1 MVRAMMLDRGIPFRP
16 DPRAAN
22 TLAMRSLTR
31 GVIAV
36 ASRLFENDSNGG
48 KASTDLILKR
58 RNWADD
64 RLAGMWA
71 TRATTSPAMTTT
83 AGWAAELAQ
92 MTQALLAHLTPQSA
106 GAQFLANGHSLSFD
120 GAATIMVPS
129 LSGGAA
135 AWISENTAIRV
146 VNFLSSAPQLQPH
159 KLAASSVL
167 TQEMIAGSNAEE
179 LVKTAL
185 VDACASAIDTAL
197 FSATAGSAAQPAGLL
212 VGATGVAASAS
223 TDKLDAMGDDLGALA
238 AAVAPYAGNGSIMYA
253 AAPQQ
258 AVRARLYTNSPYP
271 VLMSSALAAGSVIC
285 VATNALAS
293 VVEVPE
299 IAVGYDASLHLD
311 DTNPQTPTSSP
322 SKSMYQ
328 SGGVALKMR
337 LPITWITRNAAAV
350 AYLTGSTKW

>member
-1 MVRAMMLDRGIPFRP
+1 MMLDRGIPFRA
-16 DPRAAN
+16 DRNALHASH
-22 TLAMRSLTR
+22 MRSLTR

-36 ASRLFENDSNGG
+36 ASRQFETDRNGG
-48 KASTDLILKR
+48 KASTDQILKR
-58 RNWADD
+58 RNWGDD

-83 AGWAAELAQ
+83 TGWAAELAQ

-120 GAATIMVPS
+120 GAASIMVPS

-146 VNFLSSAPQLQPH
+146 VNFLSSAPTLTPH

-167 TQEMIAGSNAEE
+167 TQEMIASSNAED

-185 VDACASAIDTAL
+185 VDACASAIDSAL
-197 FSATAGSAAQPAGLL
+197 FSATAASAAQPAGIL
-212 VGATGVAASAS
+212 VGATGVAASAA
-223 TDKLDAMGDDLGALA
+223 TDKLDAMGDDLGTLA
-238 AAVAPYAGNGSIMYA
+238 AMVATYAGNGSIMYA

-271 VLMSSALAAGSVIC
+271 VLMSSALAAGSVVC
-285 VATNALAS
+285 AATNALAS
-293 VVEVPE
+293 VVELPTVD
-299 IAVGYDASLHLD
+299 VGYDASLHME

-322 SKSMYQ
+322 SRSLFQ
-328 SGGVALKMR
+328 TGAIALKIR
-337 LPITWITRNAAAV
+337 LPISWITRNAAAV